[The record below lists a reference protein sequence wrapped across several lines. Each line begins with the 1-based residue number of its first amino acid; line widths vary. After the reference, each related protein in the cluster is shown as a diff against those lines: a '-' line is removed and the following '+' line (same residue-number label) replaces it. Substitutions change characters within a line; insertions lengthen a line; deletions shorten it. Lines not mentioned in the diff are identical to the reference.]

1 MGTDPYRYK
10 MPNRNMGRPMGEPEP
25 PIKDTN
31 VQKIASDPTT
41 SNDTGVGT
49 NFEHTRKQNRSN
61 TVDNNK

>member
-1 MGTDPYRYK
+1 
-10 MPNRNMGRPMGEPEP
+10 MGRPMGEPEP